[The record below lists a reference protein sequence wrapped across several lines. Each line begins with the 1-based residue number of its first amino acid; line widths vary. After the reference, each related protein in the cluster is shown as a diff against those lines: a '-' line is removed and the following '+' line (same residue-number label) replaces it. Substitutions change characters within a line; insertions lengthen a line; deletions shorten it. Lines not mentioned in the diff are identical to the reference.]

1 MKCPACHHR
10 ETKVVDSR
18 LVSEGLAIRRRREC
32 LRCAFRFS
40 TQEEVEVLHLTV
52 VKRDGTR
59 EPYMRQKMEAGI
71 RRAFQKRPL
80 TNDALKKLLG
90 KIERD
95 LQKQRK
101 EEIPSKKIGDI
112 VLKYLKRIDQV
123 AYIRFA
129 SVYEDF
135 RDAKTFQHA
144 LDKLLSHRNTRKRTV
159 NKRK

>member
-1 MKCPACHHR
+1 
-10 ETKVVDSR
+10 
-18 LVSEGLAIRRRREC
+18 
-32 LRCAFRFS
+32 
-40 TQEEVEVLHLTV
+40 
-52 VKRDGTR
+52 
-59 EPYMRQKMEAGI
+59 
-71 RRAFQKRPL
+71 
-80 TNDALKKLLG
+80 
-90 KIERD
+90 

>member
-1 MKCPACHHR
+1 MKCPACHHI

-40 TQEEVEVLHLTV
+40 TQEEVEVLNLMV
-52 VKRDGTR
+52 IKRDGSR
-59 EPYMRQKMEAGI
+59 QPYNRQKVEAGI
-71 RRAFQKRPL
+71 KRAFQKRPL
-80 TNDALKKLLG
+80 TKDALKKLLG

-95 LQKQRK
+95 LQKQK
-101 EEIPSKKIGDI
+101 KDEIAAQKIGHMI
-112 VLKYLKRIDQV
+112 LKYLKRLDQV

-135 RDAKTFQHA
+135 QDAKTFQRA
-144 LDKLLSHRNTRKRTV
+144 LDTLLRKKTARKRT
-159 NKRK
+159 RKKKV